1 MSRIIIIENSG
12 KVNFGGG
19 QKITLQVAEILS
31 KTCELVFVDFVCRQK
46 QLCLF
51 LLSDDLWL
59 PGHVVRRNLVRSRKY
74 LLE

>member
-31 KTCELVFVDFVCRQK
+31 KTCELVFVDFAKGTRFEQMINEK
-46 QLCLF
+46 F
-51 LLSDDLWL
+51 
-59 PGHVVRRNLVRSRKY
+59 PF
-74 LLE
+74 